1 MQNPKTNNKFTKG
14 KTYLIGTLK
23 ENSKARKEYKNV
35 PIDKSKSWYE
45 KPADWFI
52 DLGYTNFADYLSE
65 NPNNLPADNVYYIF
79 EYDTE
84 TQFYNLVYKSQP
96 NENDMNDEVG
106 SETFPT
112 NNLSDKILDLQSEL
126 YTKNIETIESQKDR
140 EIQML
145 REQLKTIQED
155 RKINEIP
162 YLEKLSETER
172 NYKDLIVTK
181 DNTITM
187 LLDRVQSLQNELI
200 EQKQTSAQLK
210 SDYEHQLKLMELEKS
225 LNEKFDAEQTA
236 TLGKLDELEAGSK
249 FNLGKIVENLSQHPQ
264 AISVLDRAM
273 NLIEGLASKFSG
285 NNQQGGPTQN
295 YNQPNQYANNF
306 VGAATPNNYSPNSNN
321 FNNLSPE
328 QQEAIRNQIEMEAY
342 MQQQQM
348 SNVKAPDLNSVP
360 NFN

>member
-1 MQNPKTNNKFTKG
+1 MQNTKTNNKFIKG

-23 ENSKARKEYKNV
+23 ENSKARKEFKNV
-35 PIDKSKSWYE
+35 PLDKTKSWYE
-45 KPADWFI
+45 KPADYFI
-52 DLGYTNFADYLSE
+52 DLGYTNFSDYLSE
-65 NPNNLPADNVYYIF
+65 NPNNLPADSVYYIF
-79 EYDTE
+79 EYDAE

-96 NENDMNDEVG
+96 NENDNIDEV
-106 SETFPT
+106 SNETTYPS

-145 REQLKTIQED
+145 REQLKSIQED

-210 SDYEHQLKLMELEKS
+210 SDYEHQIKLIELEKS

-273 NLIEGLASKFSG
+273 NLIEGLANKFGG
-285 NNQQGGPTQN
+285 NTPQSPAPTN
-295 YNQPNQYANNF
+295 YNQPNQYANNY
-306 VGAATPNNYSPNSNN
+306 VSAAAQTVNIEHY
-321 FNNLSPE
+321 SPE
-328 QQEAIRNQIEMEAY
+328 QQEAIRSQLEMEAY
-342 MQQQQM
+342 IRQQQM
-348 SNVKAPDLNSVP
+348 SSVKTPDVNSVP